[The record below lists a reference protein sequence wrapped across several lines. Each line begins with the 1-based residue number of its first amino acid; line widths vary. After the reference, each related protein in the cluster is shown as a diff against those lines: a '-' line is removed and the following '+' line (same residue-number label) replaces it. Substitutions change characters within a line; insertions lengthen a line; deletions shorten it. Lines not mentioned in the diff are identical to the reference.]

1 MSQKST
7 EQNVKDVIN
16 ASSRA
21 ISKDKDLNLE
31 VNYLQQVAEPGHN
44 LQENIESIQLSRGD
58 ADRQALLQK
67 YKLLEKPLKRTG
79 ISELDFLLKDF
90 EAVRSEILGSKEFL
104 GVKQNLRNLFL
115 KNLSQQTVESKQDAL
130 KIAVEISLKNKL
142 LKQKNN
148 KLEEVFLKPW
158 EKALSEVESDFK
170 LAEKYITDKEKFNKY
185 LISLFKKL
193 GFEFEDPEQEEPK
206 SDTEEENEDNEE
218 DGASD
223 QEQEDQPDNDA
234 SEVDD
239 ESETEIE
246 DFEIEEGDVDDTEDW
261 VENRSKLEELI
272 ALNQN
277 QEYKVFCRDFDEV
290 VDADN
295 LCSSEELKRLRD
307 RLDQLIDPSKSVVA
321 KLANR
326 LQRLLLAQQRRSWE
340 FDKEEGILDSSKL
353 HKIITDPLTPLS
365 FKTEKETS
373 FKDTVLTMLVDSSGS
388 MRGRSMTTAAISA
401 DIIGSTLDKCNIK
414 TEILGF
420 TTKHW
425 KGGDS
430 RKLWVECGKP
440 SSPGRL
446 NDLRHIIFK
455 PADLAWRRAKK
466 NLGLMLREGLLKENV
481 DGEALLWASSR
492 LMKRPEQRKILM
504 VISDGAPVDDST
516 LSTNSTSY
524 LDNHLKQVISEIENR
539 TELELIAIGIGP
551 LLRYLRIL
559 LGQLWTNVIS
569 KLKYLVLQRSIGKV
583 ETLENFGLN
592 AGNQVLLAGLMT

>member
-1 MSQKST
+1 MNTKSLDQT
-7 EQNVKDVIN
+7 IKDVIS

-21 ISKDKDLNLE
+21 LSKDKDLDLSIELDSKLTNSEINFSEKKMPLDITRGKADKQAFLKKLE
-31 VNYLQQVAEPGHN
+31 VE
-44 LQENIESIQLSRGD
+44 ESTKID
-58 ADRQALLQK
+58 
-67 YKLLEKPLKRTG
+67 TG
-79 ISELDFLLKDF
+79 NSELNFILSDLND
-90 EAVRSEILGSKEFL
+90 VRAEIIGSKKFK
-104 GVKQNLRNLFL
+104 GAKSNLRELFL
-115 KNLSQQTVESKQDAL
+115 ENLPHVIVEDEKDSI
-130 KIAVEISLKNKL
+130 KIALEIRLKNDL
-142 LKQKNN
+142 LNQSDSPAENR
-148 KLEEVFLKPW
+148 FLKPW
-158 EKALSEVESDFK
+158 DKKFEIFSKEISDLEKNLD
-170 LAEKYITDKEKFNKY
+170 DKESFME
-185 LISLFKKL
+185 SLSALLKKL
-193 GFEFEDPEQEEPK
+193 EIDFLEEEFEEPDSESNEEEDTGEEEDQENKQEEAPDSK
-206 SDTEEENEDNEE
+206 DSTPEEQSED
-218 DGASD
+218 D
-223 QEQEDQPDNDA
+223 
-234 SEVDD
+234 
-239 ESETEIE
+239 
-246 DFEIEEGDVDDTEDW
+246 IEELEIDEGDAEETEDW
-261 VENRSKLEELI
+261 IENRSKLEEMI
-272 ALNQN
+272 AMNQDL
-277 QEYKVFCRDFDEV
+277 EYRVFCRDYDEI
-290 VDADN
+290 VDADS

-307 RLDQLIDPSKSVVA
+307 RLDQLIDPSKSLIA

-326 LQRLLLAQQRRSWE
+326 LQRLLLAQQNRSWE

-365 FKTEKETS
+365 FKTEKDTS

-430 RKLWVECGKP
+430 RKLWLECGKP

-492 LMKRPEQRKILM
+492 ILKRPEQRKILM

-516 LSTNSTSY
+516 LSSNSTSY

-539 TELELIAIGIGP
+539 TEIELIAIGIGHDVTKYYKKAVTIH
-551 LLRYLRIL
+551 RAEE
-559 LGQLWTNVIS
+559 LGGVMLEQLTDLFTA
-569 KLKYLVLQRSIGKV
+569 K
-583 ETLENFGLN
+583 
-592 AGNQVLLAGLMT
+592 

>member
-31 VNYLQQVAEPGHN
+31 VNYLQKVAEPGHN

-115 KNLSQQTVESKQDAL
+115 KNLSQQTIESKQDAL

-170 LAEKYITDKEKFNKY
+170 LAEKYLTDKEKFNEY

-193 GFEFEDPEQEEPK
+193 GFEFEEPEQEEPK

-218 DGASD
+218 DGTSD

-539 TELELIAIGIGP
+539 TELELIAIGIGHDVTKYYKKAVTIH
-551 LLRYLRIL
+551 RAEE
-559 LGQLWTNVIS
+559 LGNVMLEQLTDLFQE
-569 KLKYLVLQRSIGKV
+569 K
-583 ETLENFGLN
+583 
-592 AGNQVLLAGLMT
+592 

>member
-1 MSQKST
+1 MNTKSLDQT
-7 EQNVKDVIN
+7 IKDVIS

-21 ISKDKDLNLE
+21 LSKDKDLDLSIELDSKLTNSEINFSEKKMPLDITRGKADKQAFLKKLE
-31 VNYLQQVAEPGHN
+31 VE
-44 LQENIESIQLSRGD
+44 ESTKID
-58 ADRQALLQK
+58 
-67 YKLLEKPLKRTG
+67 TG
-79 ISELDFLLKDF
+79 NSELNFILSDLND
-90 EAVRSEILGSKEFL
+90 VRAEIIGSKKFK
-104 GVKQNLRNLFL
+104 GAKSNLRELFL
-115 KNLSQQTVESKQDAL
+115 ENLPHVIVEDEKDSI
-130 KIAVEISLKNKL
+130 KIALEIRLKNDL
-142 LKQKNN
+142 LNQSDSPAEKR
-148 KLEEVFLKPW
+148 FLKPW
-158 EKALSEVESDFK
+158 DKKFEIFSKEISDLEKNLD
-170 LAEKYITDKEKFNKY
+170 DKESFME
-185 LISLFKKL
+185 SLSALLKKL
-193 GFEFEDPEQEEPK
+193 EIDFFEEEFEEPNSESNEEEDTGEEEDQENNQEEAPDSK
-206 SDTEEENEDNEE
+206 DSTPEEQSED
-218 DGASD
+218 D
-223 QEQEDQPDNDA
+223 
-234 SEVDD
+234 
-239 ESETEIE
+239 
-246 DFEIEEGDVDDTEDW
+246 IEELEIDEGDAEETEDW
-261 VENRSKLEELI
+261 IENRSKLEEMI
-272 ALNQN
+272 AMNQDL
-277 QEYKVFCRDFDEV
+277 EYRVFCRDYDEI
-290 VDADN
+290 VDADS

-307 RLDQLIDPSKSVVA
+307 RLDQLIDPSKSLIA

-326 LQRLLLAQQRRSWE
+326 LQRLLLAQQNRSWE

-365 FKTEKETS
+365 FKTEKDTS

-430 RKLWVECGKP
+430 RKLWLECGKP

-492 LMKRPEQRKILM
+492 ILKRPEQRKILM

-539 TELELIAIGIGP
+539 TEIELIAIGIGHDVTKYYKKAVTIH
-551 LLRYLRIL
+551 RAEE
-559 LGQLWTNVIS
+559 LGGVMLEQLTDLFTA
-569 KLKYLVLQRSIGKV
+569 K
-583 ETLENFGLN
+583 
-592 AGNQVLLAGLMT
+592 

>member
-79 ISELDFLLKDF
+79 NSELDFLLKDF

-115 KNLSQQTVESKQDAL
+115 KNLSQQTIESKQDAL

-170 LAEKYITDKEKFNKY
+170 LAEKYLTDKEKFNEY

-193 GFEFEDPEQEEPK
+193 GFEFEEPEQEEPK

-218 DGASD
+218 DGTSD
-223 QEQEDQPDNDA
+223 QEQEDQPDNDS

-277 QEYKVFCRDFDEV
+277 QEYKVFCRDFDEI

-307 RLDQLIDPSKSVVA
+307 RLDQLIDPSKSVIA

-539 TELELIAIGIGP
+539 TELELIAIGIGHDVTKYYKKAVTIH
-551 LLRYLRIL
+551 RAEE
-559 LGQLWTNVIS
+559 LGNVMLEQLTDLFQE
-569 KLKYLVLQRSIGKV
+569 K
-583 ETLENFGLN
+583 
-592 AGNQVLLAGLMT
+592 

>member
-7 EQNVKDVIN
+7 EQIVKDVIN
-16 ASSRA
+16 ATSRA

-31 VNYLQQVAEPGHN
+31 VDYLRQVAEPGHN

-67 YKLLEKPLKRTG
+67 YKLLEKPLKKTG
-79 ISELDFLLKDF
+79 NSELDFLLKDF

-115 KNLSQQTVESKQDAL
+115 KNLSQQTIESKQDAL

-158 EKALSEVESDFK
+158 EKTLSEVESDFK
-170 LAEKYITDKEKFNKY
+170 LAEKYLTDKEKFNEY

-218 DGASD
+218 DGTSD

-307 RLDQLIDPSKSVVA
+307 RLDQLIDPSKSVIA

-340 FDKEEGILDSSKL
+340 FDKEEGILDSSRL

-440 SSPGRL
+440 NNPGRL
-446 NDLRHIIFK
+446 NDLSHIIFK

-481 DGEALLWASSR
+481 DGEALLWACSR
-492 LMKRPEQRKILM
+492 LFKRPEQRQILM

-524 LDNHLKQVISEIENR
+524 LDNHLKTVIKDIENK
-539 TELELIAIGIGP
+539 TDIDLIAIGIGHDVT
-551 LLRYLRIL
+551 RYYSKAVTIHRAEE
-559 LGQLWTNVIS
+559 LGGVMLEQLTQ
-569 KLKYLVLQRSIGKV
+569 LFA
-583 ETLENFGLN
+583 ENK
-592 AGNQVLLAGLMT
+592 ASV

>member
-21 ISKDKDLNLE
+21 ISKDRDLNLE

-115 KNLSQQTVESKQDAL
+115 KNLSQQTIESKQDAL

-170 LAEKYITDKEKFNKY
+170 LAEKYLTDKEKFNEY

-193 GFEFEDPEQEEPK
+193 GFEFEEPEQEEPK

-218 DGASD
+218 DGTSD

-277 QEYKVFCRDFDEV
+277 QEYKVFCRDFDEE

-539 TELELIAIGIGP
+539 TELELIAIGIGHDVTKYYKKAVTIH
-551 LLRYLRIL
+551 RAEE
-559 LGQLWTNVIS
+559 LGNVMLEQLTDLFQE
-569 KLKYLVLQRSIGKV
+569 K
-583 ETLENFGLN
+583 
-592 AGNQVLLAGLMT
+592 

>member
-115 KNLSQQTVESKQDAL
+115 KNLSQQTIESKQDAL

-158 EKALSEVESDFK
+158 EKALSEAESDFK
-170 LAEKYITDKEKFNKY
+170 LAEKYLADKEKFNEY

-193 GFEFEDPEQEEPK
+193 GFEFEEPEQEEPK

-218 DGASD
+218 DGTSD

-539 TELELIAIGIGP
+539 TELELIAIGIGHDVTKYYKKAVTIH
-551 LLRYLRIL
+551 RAEE
-559 LGQLWTNVIS
+559 LGNVMLEQLTDLFQE
-569 KLKYLVLQRSIGKV
+569 K
-583 ETLENFGLN
+583 
-592 AGNQVLLAGLMT
+592 

>member
-67 YKLLEKPLKRTG
+67 YKLLEKPLKKTG

-90 EAVRSEILGSKEFL
+90 EAIRSEILGSKEFL

-115 KNLSQQTVESKQDAL
+115 KNLSQQTIESKQDAL

-170 LAEKYITDKEKFNKY
+170 LAEKYLTDKEKFNEY

-193 GFEFEDPEQEEPK
+193 GFEFEEPEQEEPK

-218 DGASD
+218 DGTSD

-539 TELELIAIGIGP
+539 TELELIAIGIGHDVTKYYKKAVTIH
-551 LLRYLRIL
+551 RAEE
-559 LGQLWTNVIS
+559 LGNVMLEQLTDLFQE
-569 KLKYLVLQRSIGKV
+569 K
-583 ETLENFGLN
+583 
-592 AGNQVLLAGLMT
+592 

>member
-115 KNLSQQTVESKQDAL
+115 KNLSQQTIESKQDAL

-158 EKALSEVESDFK
+158 KKALSEVESDFK
-170 LAEKYITDKEKFNKY
+170 LAEKYLTDKEKFNEY

-539 TELELIAIGIGP
+539 TELELIAIGIGHDVTKYYKKAVTIH
-551 LLRYLRIL
+551 RAEE
-559 LGQLWTNVIS
+559 LGNVMLEQLTDLFQE
-569 KLKYLVLQRSIGKV
+569 K
-583 ETLENFGLN
+583 
-592 AGNQVLLAGLMT
+592 

>member
-31 VNYLQQVAEPGHN
+31 VNYLHQVAEPGHN

-115 KNLSQQTVESKQDAL
+115 KNLSQQTIESKQDAL

-170 LAEKYITDKEKFNKY
+170 LAEKYLTDKEKFNEY

-193 GFEFEDPEQEEPK
+193 GFEFEEPEQEEPK

-539 TELELIAIGIGP
+539 TELELIAIGIGHDVTKYYKKAVTIH
-551 LLRYLRIL
+551 RAEE
-559 LGQLWTNVIS
+559 LGNVMLEQLTDLFQE
-569 KLKYLVLQRSIGKV
+569 K
-583 ETLENFGLN
+583 
-592 AGNQVLLAGLMT
+592 

>member
-44 LQENIESIQLSRGD
+44 LQENIKSIQLSRGD

-115 KNLSQQTVESKQDAL
+115 KNLSQQTIESKQDAL

-170 LAEKYITDKEKFNKY
+170 LAEKYLTDKEKFNEY

-193 GFEFEDPEQEEPK
+193 GFEFEEPEQEEPK

-218 DGASD
+218 DGTSD

-539 TELELIAIGIGP
+539 TELELIAIGIGHDVTKYYKKAVTIH
-551 LLRYLRIL
+551 RAEE
-559 LGQLWTNVIS
+559 LGNVMLEQLTDLFQE
-569 KLKYLVLQRSIGKV
+569 K
-583 ETLENFGLN
+583 
-592 AGNQVLLAGLMT
+592 

>member
-1 MSQKST
+1 MNTKSLDQT
-7 EQNVKDVIN
+7 IKDVIS

-21 ISKDKDLNLE
+21 LSKDKDLDLSIELDSKLTNSEINFSEKKMPLDITRGKADKQAFLKKLE
-31 VNYLQQVAEPGHN
+31 VE
-44 LQENIESIQLSRGD
+44 ESTKID
-58 ADRQALLQK
+58 
-67 YKLLEKPLKRTG
+67 TG
-79 ISELDFLLKDF
+79 NSELNIILSDLND
-90 EAVRSEILGSKEFL
+90 VRAEIIGSKKFK
-104 GVKQNLRNLFL
+104 GAKSNLRELFL
-115 KNLSQQTVESKQDAL
+115 ENLPHVIVEDEKDSI
-130 KIAVEISLKNKL
+130 KIALEIRLKNDL
-142 LKQKNN
+142 LNQSDSPAEN
-148 KLEEVFLKPW
+148 KFLKPW
-158 EKALSEVESDFK
+158 DKKFEIFSKEISDLEKNLD
-170 LAEKYITDKEKFNKY
+170 DKESFME
-185 LISLFKKL
+185 SLSALLKKL
-193 GFEFEDPEQEEPK
+193 EIDFFEEEFEEPNSESNEEEDTGEEEDQENKQEEAPDSK
-206 SDTEEENEDNEE
+206 DSTPEEQSED
-218 DGASD
+218 D
-223 QEQEDQPDNDA
+223 
-234 SEVDD
+234 
-239 ESETEIE
+239 
-246 DFEIEEGDVDDTEDW
+246 IEELEIDEGDAEETEDW
-261 VENRSKLEELI
+261 IENRSKLEEMI
-272 ALNQN
+272 AMNQDL
-277 QEYKVFCRDFDEV
+277 EYRVFCRDYDEI
-290 VDADN
+290 VDADS

-307 RLDQLIDPSKSVVA
+307 RLDQLIDPSKSLIA

-326 LQRLLLAQQRRSWE
+326 LQRLLLAQQNRSWE

-365 FKTEKETS
+365 FKTEKDTS

-430 RKLWVECGKP
+430 RKLWLECGKP

-492 LMKRPEQRKILM
+492 ILKRPEQRKILM

-516 LSTNSTSY
+516 LSSNSTSY

-539 TELELIAIGIGP
+539 TEIELIAIGIGHDVTKYYKKAVTIH
-551 LLRYLRIL
+551 RAEE
-559 LGQLWTNVIS
+559 LGGVMLEQLTDLFTA
-569 KLKYLVLQRSIGKV
+569 K
-583 ETLENFGLN
+583 
-592 AGNQVLLAGLMT
+592 

>member
-21 ISKDKDLNLE
+21 ISKDKDLHLDE
-31 VNYLQQVAEPGHN
+31 NYLQQVAEPGHN
-44 LQENIESIQLSRGD
+44 LRENIESIQLSRGD

-67 YKLLEKPLKRTG
+67 YKLLEKPSKKTG

-90 EAVRSEILGSKEFL
+90 EAVRSEILGSRDFL

-115 KNLSQQTVESKQDAL
+115 KNLSKQTIESKQDAL

-158 EKALSEVESDFK
+158 GKALSEVESDFK
-170 LAEKYITDKEKFNKY
+170 LADEYLSDKEKFNEH

-193 GFEFEDPEQEEPK
+193 GFEFEHPEQEEPK
-206 SDTEEENEDNEE
+206 SDSEEENEDTDE
-218 DGASD
+218 DSSSD
-223 QEQEDQPDNDA
+223 QEEEDQPDNDA

-307 RLDQLIDPSKSVVA
+307 RLDQLIDPSKSVIA

-492 LMKRPEQRKILM
+492 LIKRPEQRKILM

-524 LDNHLKQVISEIENR
+524 LDNHLKQVISEIENK
-539 TELELIAIGIGP
+539 TELELIAIGIGHDVTKYYKKAVTIH
-551 LLRYLRIL
+551 RAEE
-559 LGQLWTNVIS
+559 LGNVMLEQLTDLFQE
-569 KLKYLVLQRSIGKV
+569 K
-583 ETLENFGLN
+583 
-592 AGNQVLLAGLMT
+592 

>member
-21 ISKDKDLNLE
+21 ISKDKDLHLDE
-31 VNYLQQVAEPGHN
+31 NYLQQVAEPGHN
-44 LQENIESIQLSRGD
+44 LRENIESIQLSRGD

-67 YKLLEKPLKRTG
+67 YKLLEKPSKKTG

-90 EAVRSEILGSKEFL
+90 EAVRSEILGSRDFL
-104 GVKQNLRNLFL
+104 GIKQNLRNLFL
-115 KNLSQQTVESKQDAL
+115 KNLSKQTIESKQDAL

-158 EKALSEVESDFK
+158 GKVLSEVESDFK
-170 LAEKYITDKEKFNKY
+170 LADEYLSDKEKFNEH

-193 GFEFEDPEQEEPK
+193 GFEFEHPEQEEPN
-206 SDTEEENEDNEE
+206 SDSEEENQENDEDSS
-218 DGASD
+218 SD
-223 QEQEDQPDNDA
+223 QEEEDQPDNDA

-307 RLDQLIDPSKSVVA
+307 RLDQLIDPSKSVIA

-492 LMKRPEQRKILM
+492 LIKRPEQRKILM

-524 LDNHLKQVISEIENR
+524 LDNHLKQVISEIENK
-539 TELELIAIGIGP
+539 TELELIAIGIGHDVTKYYKKAVTIH
-551 LLRYLRIL
+551 RAEE
-559 LGQLWTNVIS
+559 LGNVMLEQLTDLFQE
-569 KLKYLVLQRSIGKV
+569 K
-583 ETLENFGLN
+583 
-592 AGNQVLLAGLMT
+592 

>member
-31 VNYLQQVAEPGHN
+31 VNYFQHVAEPGHN
-44 LQENIESIQLSRGD
+44 LEENIESIQLSRGD

-115 KNLSQQTVESKQDAL
+115 KNLSQQTIESKQDAL
-130 KIAVEISLKNKL
+130 KIAVEISLKNKF

-170 LAEKYITDKEKFNKY
+170 LAEKYLTDKEKFNEY

-193 GFEFEDPEQEEPK
+193 GFEFEEPEQEEPK

-223 QEQEDQPDNDA
+223 QEQEEQPDNDA
-234 SEVDD
+234 SEVDE

-455 PADLAWRRAKK
+455 PADLAWRRARK

-539 TELELIAIGIGP
+539 TELELIAIGIGHDVTKYYKKAVTIH
-551 LLRYLRIL
+551 RAEE
-559 LGQLWTNVIS
+559 LGNVMLEQLTDLFQE
-569 KLKYLVLQRSIGKV
+569 K
-583 ETLENFGLN
+583 
-592 AGNQVLLAGLMT
+592 

>member
-115 KNLSQQTVESKQDAL
+115 KNLSQQTIESKQDAL

-170 LAEKYITDKEKFNKY
+170 LAEKYLTDKEKFNEY

-193 GFEFEDPEQEEPK
+193 GFEFEEPEQEEPK
-206 SDTEEENEDNEE
+206 SDTEEENEENEE
-218 DGASD
+218 DGTSD

-246 DFEIEEGDVDDTEDW
+246 DFEIEEGDADDTEDW

-539 TELELIAIGIGP
+539 TELELIAIGIGHDVTKYYKKAVTIH
-551 LLRYLRIL
+551 RAEE
-559 LGQLWTNVIS
+559 LGNVMLEQLTDLFQE
-569 KLKYLVLQRSIGKV
+569 K
-583 ETLENFGLN
+583 
-592 AGNQVLLAGLMT
+592 